1 MLPFSLF
8 YMKLHRREE
17 ILGKFVLI
25 FKCKKMDE
33 VLRIDTV
40 SEHDAFYHKE
50 NLHPLVSIVDF
61 DGRVPEIYASK
72 MNFGFYAVYLK
83 EVVCGDIKYGKN
95 TYDYQDKT
103 LVFVAPGQII
113 NVDINKD
120 YKPQGYALLFHPD
133 LIRGTSL
140 GRHIDI
146 YTFFTYQSNEAL
158 HLSERERKIVLDC
171 FDKISYEL
179 ERGVDKHSKML
190 IVDNIELFLNYCIR
204 FFDRQFISRNE
215 VNTDLLAQFE
225 KLLYDYYQSDKPQ
238 TIGLP
243 SVTWCAD
250 QLNLSTNYFGDLIKK
265 ETGKTALEYIQSKI
279 TDLAKQKILD
289 NTKNINEIA
298 YELGFKY
305 PAHFTRAFKKNTGYT
320 PNEYRMLN

>member
-1 MLPFSLF
+1 MD
-8 YMKLHRREE
+8 E
-17 ILGKFVLI
+17 IL
-25 FKCKKMDE
+25 
-33 VLRIDTV
+33 RINTV
-40 SEHDAFYHKE
+40 SQHDTFYHKE
-50 NLHPLVSIVDF
+50 NLHPLVSIMDF

-83 EVVCGDIKYGKN
+83 EVMCGDMKYGKH
-95 TYDYQDKT
+95 TYDYQDRT

-140 GRHIDI
+140 GRHIDD
-146 YTFFTYQSNEAL
+146 YTFFSYQSSEAL

-179 ERGVDKHSKML
+179 ERGMDKHSKML

-204 FFDRQFISRNE
+204 FYDRQFISRNDA
-215 VNTDLLAQFE
+215 NTDLLAKFE
-225 KLLYDYYQSDKPQ
+225 RLLSEYFQSDKPQ

-243 SVTWCAD
+243 SVAWSAER
-250 QLNLSTNYFGDLIKK
+250 LHLSSNYFGDLIKK
-265 ETGKTALEYIQSKI
+265 ETGKTALEYIQLKI
-279 TDLAKQKILD
+279 MDLAKQKILD
-289 NTKNINEIA
+289 TNKTINEIA

-305 PAHFTRAFKKNTGYT
+305 PAHFTRTFKRNTGTT
-320 PNEYRMLN
+320 PNEYRNVNLN